1 MGVPEGVLRGNTGG
15 KGQGVLAGSYFIS
28 DRNKIWTMSR
38 LATSIYDP
46 YPDIYPDFLTEM
58 RGEEDEMRKKRNNE
72 EIL

>member
-1 MGVPEGVLRGNTGG
+1 MGVR
-15 KGQGVLAGSYFIS
+15 GQGVLAGSYFIS

-58 RGEEDEMRKKRNNE
+58 RGEEDDEGKKGIMRKFFRF
-72 EIL
+72 I